1 MRLPDSENVP
11 APLSKIPP
19 IIRRSHG
26 RCEDPPG
33 LKNPRS
39 VPAPEGVGPFVKV
52 SPEGDPA
59 APGGAVVWPGPAP
72 LAGAMVVVV
81 PVCPSWPTVVGGMDV
96 DVEVVDISGAVLDV
110 GVNVVDVV
118 VVPCFTVVEVVVPS
132 SGVVLDVGVKVDDVV
147 VEPCL
152 TVVVVVVP
160 CLTVVVVVVP
170 CFTVVVVVP
179 RVVVGAWQGSYQNT
193 LYLSSDPI
201 EPVTSTST
209 LM

>member
-1 MRLPDSENVP
+1 
-11 APLSKIPP
+11 
-19 IIRRSHG
+19 
-26 RCEDPPG
+26 
-33 LKNPRS
+33 
-39 VPAPEGVGPFVKV
+39 
-52 SPEGDPA
+52 
-59 APGGAVVWPGPAP
+59 
-72 LAGAMVVVV
+72 MVVVV

-118 VVPCFTVVEVVVPS
+118 VVTCFTVVEVVVPS

-147 VEPCL
+147 VE
-152 TVVVVVVP
+152 P